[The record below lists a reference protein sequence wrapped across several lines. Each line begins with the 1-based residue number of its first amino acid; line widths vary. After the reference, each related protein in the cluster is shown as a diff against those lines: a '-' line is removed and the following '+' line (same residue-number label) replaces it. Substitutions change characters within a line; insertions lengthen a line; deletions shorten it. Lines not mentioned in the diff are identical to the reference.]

1 VMDALPGTNIIHQK
15 QKWLDHYESKPASVN
30 RFHEATLN
38 HAQFLATIWDV
49 IVRRRIAEVVELGVG
64 TGNLVQYLVARDL
77 LPPVRHFVELDYNPH
92 FLFSNQAI
100 WGDNVDRIIADLHC
114 LPMFC
119 GNHRRRNRLI
129 FHQGLLEHY
138 DDEKIRD
145 TVAWN
150 LMFAQTVIF
159 SVPSDRFDFP
169 TGTLGDERFMPLHK
183 WHEIFDT
190 PVRWKHD
197 YTQQIT
203 SFSYGRYPGEEY
215 HHCFVMDGLSW

>member
-1 VMDALPGTNIIHQK
+1 MMSGTNTVHQK
-15 QKWLDHYESKPASVN
+15 QKWLDHYESKPAS
-30 RFHEATLN
+30 RDRYHDASLN
-38 HAQFLATIWDV
+38 HAQFLATIWD
-49 IVRRRIAEVVELGVG
+49 ITVRRRISEVVEFGVG
-64 TGNLVQYLVARDL
+64 TGNLIQNLYHRDL

-92 FLFSNQAI
+92 FLFSNQAM
-100 WGDNVDRIIADLHC
+100 WGDGVDRVIADLHNHP
-114 LPMFC
+114 LSGR
-119 GNHRRRNRLI
+119 GNLRRDRLI

-138 DDEKIRD
+138 EDQKIRD
-145 TVAWN
+145 TIAWN
-150 LMFAQTVIF
+150 LMYAQTVVF

-169 TGTLGDERFMPLHK
+169 TGTLGDERLMGLHK

-190 PVRWKHD
+190 PRRWKHD